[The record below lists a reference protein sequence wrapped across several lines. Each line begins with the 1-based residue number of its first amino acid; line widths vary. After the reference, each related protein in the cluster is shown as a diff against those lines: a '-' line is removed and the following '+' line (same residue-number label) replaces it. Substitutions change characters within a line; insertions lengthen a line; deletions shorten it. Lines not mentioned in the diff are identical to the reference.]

1 MTEEIEE
8 EIITFDETT
17 ETNSSVENI
26 DNNYIEG
33 IVNRIKKIHESEFEI
48 FGYEP
53 EEYKMKEV
61 VHKERKLDMIDFQKR
76 MRKQYLVDKNKALR
90 EYDQRQT
97 VFEDVDID
105 IFADETFNV
114 VQEEEKKDKKRVK
127 KKFSEIEREELIKM
141 IELYMRRK
149 RINLT
154 KNYITIWENMKNDV
168 ENGMNI
174 NWESFVTMT
183 MDGSEVVNVKFFKK
197 DIMGDDIISLEE
209 EEVLTKEDKTNL
221 IKRKMMLNK
230 FK

>member
-209 EEVLTKEDKTNL
+209 EEVVTKEDKTNL